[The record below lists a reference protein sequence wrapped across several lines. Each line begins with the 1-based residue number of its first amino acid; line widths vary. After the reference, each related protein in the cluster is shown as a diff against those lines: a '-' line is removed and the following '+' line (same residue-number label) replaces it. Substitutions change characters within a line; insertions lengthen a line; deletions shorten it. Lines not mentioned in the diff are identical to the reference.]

1 MLNEPPETQ
10 GSGERIFMTDEPV
23 VDETVDEPENVDVLD
38 PQMSDDAPSEFEQD
52 AAMDIDQIARTDA
65 GDPA

>member
-1 MLNEPPETQ
+1 
-10 GSGERIFMTDEPV
+10 MTDEPV